1 MVGAI
6 ISGLGKILDACDFGL
21 SAHSTSIACTTPHQ
35 HLTAAVD
42 SSMTA
47 EGVVVALAIASVTP
61 TRHPDGGLLWVW
73 NKKGQEANRERSC
86 LLIGG
91 APGMHIDITALIN

>member
-1 MVGAI
+1 
-6 ISGLGKILDACDFGL
+6 
-21 SAHSTSIACTTPHQ
+21 
-35 HLTAAVD
+35 
-42 SSMTA
+42 MTA
-47 EGVVVALAIASVTP
+47 EGVVVALLAIASVTP

-91 APGMHIDITALIN
+91 APGMHIDVTALIH